1 MIKWDGRMLDSLVV
15 TAYFLVVFA
24 IGLYH
29 SRKKDT
35 TREYFLAG
43 RHVGWFAVG
52 ASLFSTNISSEH
64 FIGLA
69 GSGATTGLATSCYEL
84 GAAFCLFLLAW
95 LFVPH
100 YLRSKVFTMPEFLE
114 KRFDGRSRWY
124 LTLVSLFAYIFTKI
138 SVHLYAGAILM
149 REVAG
154 WNYLTTS
161 ILLMI
166 ATGIYTVSGGLAAVI
181 YTDLFQTFV
190 LIAGAVVLTTIGLD
204 KAGGFAGL
212 YAALPADFFHMIKP
226 ASDPV
231 FPWTGT
237 TIGVAILG
245 IWYWCT
251 DQSIVQ
257 KTLSA
262 KDIPSARKGAFFCAA
277 LKILPMFCLVLPGL
291 IAKTLFGNQVN
302 GDNAFPTLVVRLM
315 PPGLKGLM
323 VAALMA
329 ALMSAMSSVLNSCS
343 TLITMDI
350 YKKTHPDKSER
361 QLVQFGRITTG
372 VVVVVSILWIPA
384 IPYMSSQLYQYLQSV
399 QAEVAAPITAVFLV
413 GILWAGS
420 TARAAIVT
428 LVTGGAIGAMR
439 FLLDV
444 AHNALKWDL
453 GALNAV
459 VDFSFLNFAVAV
471 FAFCVVLMIA
481 ISQTEGRV
489 VHREAAELTV
499 DWSRHGLRLIRGGF
513 GEVAFTLAVGGAII
527 ALWVHFA

>member
-1 MIKWDGRMLDSLVV
+1 MLDALIVA
-15 TAYFLVVFA
+15 AYFLIVFA

-29 SRKKDT
+29 SRRKNT

-43 RHVGWFAVG
+43 RSVGWFAVG

-114 KRFDGRSRWY
+114 RRFDGRSRWY
-124 LTLVSLFAYIFTKI
+124 LTLISLFAYMFTKI

-154 WNYLTTS
+154 WDYLSTS
-161 ILLMI
+161 ILLVI
-166 ATGIYTVSGGLAAVI
+166 ATGIYTIGGGLSAVI

-190 LIAGAVVLTTIGLD
+190 LIAGAAVLAVTGMG
-204 KAGGFAGL
+204 KVGGFAGL
-212 YAALPADFFHMIKP
+212 RAALPPDFFHLIKP
-226 ASDPV
+226 ATDPV

-237 TIGVAILG
+237 TIGVVILG

-262 KDIPSARKGAFFCAA
+262 KDIPAARKGTFLCAA
-277 LKILPMFCLVLPGL
+277 LKILPMFLLVLPGL
-291 IAKTLFGNQVN
+291 MAKTLYGNQVT
-302 GDNAFPTLVVRLM
+302 GDNAFPMLVTRLM
-315 PPGLKGLM
+315 PPGLRGLM
-323 VAALMA
+323 IAALMA

-343 TLITMDI
+343 TLVTMDI
-350 YKKTHPDKSER
+350 YKKTHPHKSEK
-361 QLVQFGRITTG
+361 QLVLFGRITTG
-372 VVVVVSILWIPA
+372 IVVALSILWIPA
-384 IPYMSSQLYQYLQSV
+384 IPRMSNQLYQYLQSI

-413 GILWAGS
+413 GILWRGA
-420 TARAAIVT
+420 TARASIAT
-428 LVTGGAIGAMR
+428 LVTGGAIGMAR
-439 FLLDV
+439 FLLDI

-453 GALNAV
+453 GGMNRIV
-459 VDFSFLNFAVAV
+459 EFSFLNFAIIV
-471 FAFCVVLMIA
+471 FGFCVILMIA
-481 ISQTEGRV
+481 ISKMDRGPRQEPS
-489 VHREAAELTV
+489 AELTL
-499 DWSRHGLRLIRGGF
+499 DWASHGWKAKG
-513 GEVAFTLAVGGAII
+513 VAGDAAITVTIGAAILYI
-527 ALWVHFA
+527 WAHFA